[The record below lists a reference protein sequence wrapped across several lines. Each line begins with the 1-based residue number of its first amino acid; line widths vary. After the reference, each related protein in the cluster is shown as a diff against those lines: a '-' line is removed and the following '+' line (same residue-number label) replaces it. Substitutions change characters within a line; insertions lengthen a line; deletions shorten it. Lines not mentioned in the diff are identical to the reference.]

1 VREFNSYAVLKS
13 GIYRCSFCDE
23 KIEAGETFTEPEDS
37 MLRFCGDC
45 LLAANLSRLDVL
57 LTGLEQ
63 QVTTLE
69 QKPLDTGK

>member
-1 VREFNSYAVLKS
+1 
-13 GIYRCSFCDE
+13 
-23 KIEAGETFTEPEDS
+23 

-63 QVTTLE
+63 QVTALE
-69 QKPLDTGK
+69 QKPLDTG